1 MINSHG
7 SIFQEEM
14 NPRNDRARDPLCQ
27 DLINLREL
35 VELNCSLK
43 LLTTFFGPF
52 IISEFDIKLQKKL

>member
-1 MINSHG
+1 
-7 SIFQEEM
+7 M